1 LESWSVSRG
10 RRKLEFVFA
19 TKTTAEEAMQKEGAN
34 GANAIESGLR
44 REEKFPCGNF
54 GTKVERRRRSRVV
67 YCWKEM
73 VPEAGVEPARF

>member
-1 LESWSVSRG
+1 MEERQ
-10 RRKLEFVFA
+10 RRTE
-19 TKTTAEEAMQKEGAN
+19 N
-34 GANAIESGLR
+34 WSGLR

-54 GTKVERRRRSRVV
+54 GTKVERQRRSRIV